1 MYSAAPTFP
10 TAAAVGS
17 SSSSSCSSEGA
28 KMVKSRPDISDVPPL
43 NELITEEQYKA
54 LSEMAEKVKTTLD
67 PHLGES
73 ICLGETDLKKQW
85 SLKFLSCQKLYR

>member
-1 MYSAAPTFP
+1 MDNGAVAPVATTVAVDSTPSAS
-10 TAAAVGS
+10 G
-17 SSSSSCSSEGA
+17 

-54 LSEMAEKVKTTLD
+54 LSEMAEKMKVTLD

-73 ICLGETDLKKQW
+73 VCLGELHIQQLDYTI
-85 SLKFLSCQKLYR
+85 

>member
-1 MYSAAPTFP
+1 
-10 TAAAVGS
+10 
-17 SSSSSCSSEGA
+17 
-28 KMVKSRPDISDVPPL
+28 MVKSRPDISDVPPL

-73 ICLGETDLKKQW
+73 ICLGEKD
-85 SLKFLSCQKLYR
+85 